1 MTSDIEC
8 DVKCQDNALTSV
20 INITIVTSVNLFS
33 KLLKRET
40 RYIQLEIVQIFIV
53 LKVDTLTGK
62 DERFQRGL
70 PSKNKNHIRINKT
83 YRTG

>member
-53 LKVDTLTGK
+53 LKADTLTGK
-62 DERFQRGL
+62 SDERIHRGL
-70 PSKNKNHIRINKT
+70 PSKSKMPK
-83 YRTG
+83 